1 MNKKFILYRPGQIVS
16 GPPVEDHPLRGKEMN
31 SLTVIEGKSI
41 QILDGK
47 ISSLIDN
54 SEASKQISSGVEF
67 LDCSGKVLLP
77 GLIDSHTHILYAGE
91 RREEFFQRLEGKSYS
106 EILQSGNGIYRTVK
120 ATRKATLDQLLA
132 ETGRRISKAILNGTT
147 TMEVKTGYGLSASSE
162 IKMMEAIRGLKET
175 SGLAVRGTFLAAHAI
190 PEGMAENQYVD
201 AICSEMIPSIPPWM
215 EYVDVFCDKG
225 AFGIESTRRIF
236 QAAMEKGLGI
246 RLHSDELQCIGCTGI
261 VEEFPVKS
269 VDHLIRSGK
278 REMEMISRT
287 GTIATLLPT
296 TAFSLNRNLMP
307 DVSRFVENGIAFA
320 IATDSSPNVPNTDL
334 LESIYLAVTAC
345 NTTVEQAINAVTINA
360 AHSLD
365 FSGIKGALAE
375 GYDAD
380 VCVLDIEDY
389 RDVVYRHGN
398 RMVSDLIID
407 GKVAVRNFSPEEPI
421 NSKS

>member
-132 ETGRRISKAILNGTT
+132 ETGRRISKAIMNGTT

-162 IKMMEAIRGLKET
+162 MKMMEAIRGLKET

-190 PEGMAENQYVD
+190 PEGIAENQYVD
-201 AICSEMIPSIPPWM
+201 TICSEMIPSIPPWM

-236 QAAMEKGLGI
+236 RAAMEKGLGI

-345 NTTVEQAINAVTINA
+345 SATVEQAINAVTINA